1 MKSACEEE
9 DPAKQVEMLRDAF
22 LATGKSLENMTK
34 FEKMAAAEA
43 MFKDSKD
50 QARSLSIQS
59 DGLAAHMAKTVKAF
73 DQA

>member
-1 MKSACEEE
+1 MIQIDS
-9 DPAKQVEMLRDAF
+9 
-22 LATGKSLENMTK
+22 
-34 FEKMAAAEA
+34 EKKDLVNDGAMAAAEA

>member
-1 MKSACEEE
+1 MANRGIKIEEN
-9 DPAKQVEMLRDAF
+9 EMIQID
-22 LATGKSLENMTK
+22 S
-34 FEKMAAAEA
+34 EKKDLVNDGAMAAAEA